1 MSKYRRQFLFC
12 QQIGEYS
19 IFDTNTD
26 QNCRNLIIMLLLFLS
41 MHINRVDWTGTDLQ
55 GSVLTRIKK
64 LISLMF
70 LGHLV
75 CNICTALFLL
85 FIHVLVR
92 TAALTTPQVNL
103 INFLPRAAQGQRQ
116 PSVPQFGHQCKMVLH
131 HGRVGTLKSN
141 SK

>member
-70 LGHLV
+70 LGHLYV
-75 CNICTALFLL
+75 ICTAP
-85 FIHVLVR
+85 IIY
-92 TAALTTPQVNL
+92 TCTCKDCCSALTTPQVNL

-116 PSVPQFGHQCKMVLH
+116 PNVGQFGHQCKMVLH